1 MLCLSGF
8 VLYSCWLPLA
18 NVRQLNSMSC
28 LIMRSACPLGMVY
41 LYILKINDELNK
53 YVTLM
58 GGVKRSKPASAV
70 LNLLYTESLK
80 TKQDL
85 PKTSSEQAQLTENYI

>member
-1 MLCLSGF
+1 
-8 VLYSCWLPLA
+8 
-18 NVRQLNSMSC
+18 MSC
-28 LIMRSACPLGMVY
+28 LIMRSPCPLGMVH

-70 LNLLYTESLK
+70 LNLLQTESLK

-85 PKTSSEQAQLTENYI
+85 PKTSS

>member
-8 VLYSCWLPLA
+8 VLYSCWLPLP

-41 LYILKINDELNK
+41 LHILKINDELNK

-70 LNLLYTESLK
+70 LNLYTLN
-80 TKQDL
+80 L
-85 PKTSSEQAQLTENYI
+85 

>member
-1 MLCLSGF
+1 MFKWFCTIFLLVTLGKCLTAKQYVLFNHEISVSSRGGLF
-8 VLYSCWLPLA
+8 VYFKDQW
-18 NVRQLNSMSC
+18 
-28 LIMRSACPLGMVY
+28 
-41 LYILKINDELNK
+41 LNK

-80 TKQDL
+80 TQQDL
-85 PKTSSEQAQLTENYI
+85 PKTSSQQAQLTENYT